1 MKHLWLILIFIAS
14 PIAIIFAQEEVHTVY
29 FNRNSSKII
38 ELRNT
43 SFDTFLNNINNISI
57 DSIGIYGY
65 SDYLG
70 NSDHNLVLSQK
81 RAQNV
86 FNDLK
91 KLNNSNLNLF
101 LENNTNIIGYGEI
114 PSLIT
119 LPEGIPND
127 RKVNIVFHITP
138 KKHDFD
144 TTKKQR
150 YFKSEVGMK
159 FNQSYILE
167 KVLFVGNKA
176 DVIDGSLPQLENLYK
191 QIKQLGSEYKLVIN
205 GHICC
210 LEENA
215 TEEDKAFSKV
225 LSTARALRVK
235 EFLVNKGISEKH
247 IDYNGHSFDKPLVY
261 PEITPEDKQKN
272 RRIEVIVYK

>member
-1 MKHLWLILIFIAS
+1 MKLLWLILIFVTS
-14 PIAIIFAQEEVHTVY
+14 PLAVIFAQEEVHTVY
-29 FNRNSSKII
+29 FNRNSSKVI
-38 ELRNT
+38 ELSNT
-43 SFDTFLNNINNISI
+43 SFNTFLTNIDTIKI

-70 NSDHNLVLSQK
+70 NSDHNLALSHK

-86 FNDLK
+86 FNELK
-91 KLNNSNLNLF
+91 ELNNLTLNLF
-101 LENNTNIIGYGEI
+101 LENNTTVNGYGEI

-119 LPEGIPND
+119 FPEGIPND

-138 KKHDFD
+138 EKHDFD

-150 YFKSEVGMK
+150 YFVSEIGMK
-159 FNQSYILE
+159 YNQSYILE

-176 DVIDGSLPQLENLYK
+176 DVIDGSLPQLEDLYK
-191 QIKQLGSEYKLVIN
+191 QIKQLDSEYKLVIN

-215 TEEDKAFSKV
+215 TEKDKTFSKV

-235 EFLVNKGISEKH
+235 EFLVDKGISEEY
-247 IDYNGHSFDKPLVY
+247 IDYNGHSFDKPLVF
-261 PEITPEDKQKN
+261 PELTTEDKQKN